1 LHKSIQG
8 ILGPS
13 HVTQEAETGIHP
25 DFLYL
30 SIFDGNAFIYNVLIY
45 SVTVL
50 YPQQLLAAGS
60 PQF

>member
-1 LHKSIQG
+1 MHG
-8 ILGPS
+8 ISGPS
-13 HVTQEAETGIHP
+13 HVTQDAETGIQP

-30 SIFDGNAFIYNVLIY
+30 SIFDGNAFIYNVLMY

-50 YPQQLLAAGS
+50 YPQQLLSAGS